1 MEKIKVVY
9 KPCTEVVFDAP
20 DGAYNDI
27 VQLLLSQDPPK
38 FASSLNGSIYKFALS
53 LEDIVFISFEKG
65 EQKNNQETRFGF

>member
-27 VQLLLSQDPPK
+27 VQLLLSEEPPR

-53 LEDIVFISFEKG
+53 LEDIVFISLEKD
-65 EQKNNQETRFGF
+65 ESKNNQEIKFGF

>member
-27 VQLLLSQDPPK
+27 VGLLLSEETPR

-53 LEDIVFISFEKG
+53 LEDIVFISLEKD
-65 EQKNNQETRFGF
+65 EPKNNQEIKFGF